1 MVSKNTEYFFWYDLE
16 TTGTDPMRDRIMQ
29 FAAIRTD
36 LNLNQVGDTFKRS
49 LRLPDEVIPHPDAC
63 CITGLDPLKL
73 NELGCS
79 ELECLHEAQ
88 SLLMHGGTCICGFN
102 NANFDDNFLRYGFYR
117 NLYPAYQHEFNDGN
131 SRLDLLPILRFA
143 AALRP
148 DGINWPVRDGKQSF
162 QLEALAAANG
172 FQTDDAHDALADV
185 RNTLAMAKLLKSNQP
200 RLWKYIYDHRRKRQ
214 VEALIRPFGERAFLF
229 TSSRRSDSH
238 GYLGVGV
245 AITTHEYDNNVLG
258 VDLTQ
263 AVSLLGSVTTEELRA
278 ITFASQEEREKND
291 WPTSPIFRMRLNRC
305 PVVSPIN
312 ALTPADAK
320 RLGISQSELDTN
332 LQYVRGVDNLQTL
345 LRDVYSREGPN
356 TTSNEPEKP
365 RIAEEQLYGSD
376 FVANR
381 DLALGKR
388 LRGEIHA
395 NHPSTV
401 AFNRF
406 AESRTQ
412 ELATRLVARN
422 SPDRLEPQQQQ
433 EYDEFVRSQLTD
445 SERGV
450 HARLQQVNEARQ
462 RFIDPQHSELLNNLQ
477 VHIKQLQSKY
487 AI

>member
-1 MVSKNTEYFFWYDLE
+1 MDSKNTEYFFWYDLE

-36 LNLNQVGDTFKRS
+36 LNLNQIGDTFKRS
-49 LRLPDEVIPHPDAC
+49 LKIPDEVIPHPDAC
-63 CITGLDPLKL
+63 CITGIDPLKL
-73 NELGCS
+73 NEHGCS
-79 ELECLHEAQ
+79 ELECLQEAQ
-88 SLLMHGGTCICGFN
+88 SLLMRGRTCICGFN

-117 NLYPAYQHEFNDGN
+117 NLYSAYQHEFNEGN
-131 SRLDLLPILRFA
+131 SRLDLLPVLRFA

-172 FQTDDAHDALADV
+172 FPTDDAHDALADV
-185 RNTLAMAKLLKSNQP
+185 RNTLAMAKLLKSSQP
-200 RLWKYIYDHRRKRQ
+200 RLWKYIYDHRKKRQ
-214 VEALIRPFGERAFLF
+214 IEALIRPFGAKAFLF
-229 TSSRRSDSH
+229 SSSRRSDSH

-245 AITTHEYDNNVLG
+245 AITTHEYDNNILG

-305 PVVSPIN
+305 PVVSPLN
-312 ALTPADAK
+312 ALTSADAK
-320 RLGISQSELDTN
+320 RLDISQSELDTN
-332 LQYVRGVDNLQTL
+332 LQYLRRVDNLQTL
-345 LRDVYSREGPN
+345 LKDVYSRENLN
-356 TTSNEPEKP
+356 TASNEPEKP

-376 FVANR
+376 FVDDR

-388 LRGEIHA
+388 LRGEIQA
-395 NHPSTV
+395 NRSNTI
-401 AFNRF
+401 ALNRF
-406 AESRTQ
+406 TENRTQ

-422 SPDRLEPQQQQ
+422 SPDRLDPNQQ
-433 EYDEFVRSQLTD
+433 EKYDEFVRNQLMD

-450 HARLQQVNEARQ
+450 NARLQQINEARQ
-462 RFIDPQHSELLNNLQ
+462 RFIDSQHSELLNNLQ
-477 VHIKQLQSKY
+477 THIEQLQSKY

>member
-1 MVSKNTEYFFWYDLE
+1 MDSKNTEYFFWYDLE

-36 LNLNQVGDTFKRS
+36 LNLNQIGDTFKRS
-49 LRLPDEVIPHPDAC
+49 LKIPDEVIPHPDAC

-73 NELGCS
+73 NELGGS

-88 SLLMHGGTCICGFN
+88 SLLMRGGTCICGFN

-117 NLYPAYQHEFNDGN
+117 NLYSAYQHEFNEGN

-148 DGINWPVRDGKQSF
+148 DGINWPVRDGKHSF
-162 QLEALAAANG
+162 QLEALSAANG

-185 RNTLAMAKLLKSNQP
+185 RNTLSLAKLLKSNQP
-200 RLWKYIYDHRRKRQ
+200 RLWKFIYDHRKKRQ
-214 VEALIRPFGERAFLF
+214 IESLIRPFGEKPFLF
-229 TSSRRSDSH
+229 SSSRRSGSH
-238 GYLGVGV
+238 GYLGVGI

-263 AVSLLGSVTTEELRA
+263 AVSLLSSVTTDELRA
-278 ITFASQEEREKND
+278 ITFASQEDREKND

-305 PVVSPIN
+305 PVVAPPN
-312 ALTPADAK
+312 ALTSVDSK
-320 RLGISQSELDTN
+320 RLGISLSEVDAN
-332 LQYVRGVDNLQTL
+332 LQYVRGVNNLPTL
-345 LRDVYSREGPN
+345 LRNVYDRKNLN
-356 TTSNEPEKP
+356 TTSNEPHKT
-365 RIAEEQLYGSD
+365 RIAEEQLYGTD
-376 FVANR
+376 FVDNR

-388 LRGEIHA
+388 LRGEIQA
-395 NHPSTV
+395 DLPTKI
-401 AFNRF
+401 ALNRF
-406 AESRTQ
+406 TENRTQ

-433 EYDEFVRSQLTD
+433 RYDEFVRNQLTD

-450 HARLQQVNEARQ
+450 NARLQQINEARQ
-462 RFIDPQHSELLNNLQ
+462 RFIDTQHSELLNNLQ
-477 VHIKQLQSKY
+477 THIEQLQSKY